1 MGKSTV
7 GDRRVRSHAHAI
19 GNGGNP
25 NGTGGTGGGGAWGGG
40 AGGGGDGGGGDG
52 GGDGGGSGGTG
63 GGDGVHKNGLVV
75 PSFRTTGHVEETAVG
90 AFSAE

>member
-1 MGKSTV
+1 MQCSPVAVVMGKSTV

-40 AGGGGDGGGGDG
+40 AG
-52 GGDGGGSGGTG
+52 SGGTG

>member
-40 AGGGGDGGGGDG
+40 AG
-52 GGDGGGSGGTG
+52 SGGTG

>member
-1 MGKSTV
+1 MQCSPVAVVMGKSTV

-40 AGGGGDGGGGDG
+40 AG
-52 GGDGGGSGGTG
+52 SGGTG

-75 PSFRTTGHVEETAVG
+75 PSFRTIGHVEETAVG
-90 AFSAE
+90 ALISASPLYV